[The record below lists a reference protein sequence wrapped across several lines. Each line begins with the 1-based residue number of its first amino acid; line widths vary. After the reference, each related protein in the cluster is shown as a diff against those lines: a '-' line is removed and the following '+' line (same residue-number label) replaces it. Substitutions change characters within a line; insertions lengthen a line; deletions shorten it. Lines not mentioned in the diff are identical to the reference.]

1 MSVMLKINEI
11 KELIEALDQSSVA
24 NLKLTKDDFELKL
37 EKPKPAK
44 VEKIVEQVAMSP
56 NRADSQ
62 VAAKSQAAVEAEI
75 SVTSVA
81 HSPQPVVE
89 AESNKSTTP
98 VLAPLVGV
106 FYQASSPDS
115 DPFVKEGQ
123 TVNEGDTICI
133 LEAMKVLN
141 EIKAPAS
148 GKVLQI
154 HVKDG
159 DVVEFD
165 QALMEIGE

>member
-1 MSVMLKINEI
+1 MLKIDEI

-44 VEKIVEQVAMSP
+44 IEKVVEQVVV
-56 NRADSQ
+56 SQ
-62 VAAKSQAAVEAEI
+62 DKSELQAIAKPQAVVEAEI
-75 SVTSVA
+75 PVTSVM
-81 HSPQPVVE
+81 HSPQPVME
-89 AESNKSTTP
+89 AEGNKSTTP
-98 VLAPLVGV
+98 VLAPLVGI
-106 FYQASSPDS
+106 FYQASAPES
-115 DPFVKEGQ
+115 DPFVKVGQ
-123 TVNEGDTICI
+123 MVNEGDTICI

-154 HVKDG
+154 HVKNG

-165 QALMEIGE
+165 QVLMEIGD